1 MKYKILLKF
10 LFFIAFLSVLQEQTF
25 AQSHAVKDITHMQWW
40 KDAKFGLFLHWG
52 LYSVTAGDWKG
63 KPVEGGEG
71 FMLNERIP
79 LKEYAQIASDFNPV
93 KFNAEQWVLTAKK
106 AGMKYIVITA
116 KHHDGFAMYDSKA
129 SDYNIV
135 KCTPFHQDP
144 MKALAAAC
152 KKGGVKLCFYYSLG
166 RDWQDPDVPTNWPV
180 KGGRSNTWDYPNEDS
195 KVLQRYFDRKVIPQV
210 TELLTQYGPIG
221 VIWFDTF
228 EMITKAQSKELQ
240 TLIRKL
246 QPDCIIN
253 NRIGN
258 GFGDYSVSEQSLS
271 TGTKAKPWESCITLG
286 QNWAYVNRD
295 TVFKSPELLVR
306 DLIEV
311 VSKGGNLLL
320 NAGPMGNGAFPQRSI
335 EILSAISKWMKVN
348 QEAIYD
354 TRPWKISGEDPG
366 PEMNKE
372 KHDNTGE
379 NTLKDFVNHATP
391 KSLSTD
397 IRFTTKG
404 DNLYVF
410 ARSWKESKVFVRSL
424 ALGEAVIKNIKML
437 GSAKKLKW
445 KQGKDGLIIY
455 MPVANKST
463 NIPVFVFKIEV

>member
-1 MKYKILLKF
+1 MKYKILLKP
-10 LFFIAFLSVLQEQTF
+10 LFFIAFLSLLQKQTF
-25 AQSHAVKDITHMQWW
+25 AQNHAVKDSSRMQWW

-79 LKEYAQIASDFNPV
+79 LKEYAQIANDFNAV
-93 KFNAEQWVLTAKK
+93 KFNAEQWVLTAKN

-116 KHHDGFAMYDSKA
+116 KHHDGFAMFDSKA

-135 KCTPFHQDP
+135 KRTPFHKDP
-144 MKALAAAC
+144 MKELAAAC
-152 KKGGVKLCFYYSLG
+152 KKEGIKLCFYYSLG

-180 KGGRSNTWDYPNEDS
+180 KGGRSNTWDYPNEDA

-221 VIWFDTF
+221 VMWFDTF

-258 GFGDYSVSEQSLS
+258 GFGDYFVSEQSLS
-271 TGTKAKPWESCITLG
+271 TGMKVKPWEACITLG
-286 QNWAYVNRD
+286 KNWAYVRRD
-295 TVFKSPELLVR
+295 TVFKSPELLIR

-320 NAGPMGNGAFPQRSI
+320 NVGPMGNGAFPQRSI
-335 EILSAISKWMKVN
+335 ETLATIGKWIKIN
-348 QEAIYD
+348 HEAIYD
-354 TRPWKISGEDPG
+354 TKAWKISKENPVADIK
-366 PEMNKE
+366 KE
-372 KHDNTGE
+372 KQDSTDAK
-379 NTLKDFVNHATP
+379 TLKDFVNDATSKDLTP
-391 KSLSTD
+391 D

-404 DNLYVF
+404 ANLYVF
-410 ARSWKESKVFVRSL
+410 ARSWKENKVFVRSL
-424 ALGEAVIKNIKML
+424 PSGEAVIENIKML
-437 GSAKKLKW
+437 GSAKKIKW
-445 KQGKDGLIIY
+445 KQDKDGLIINT
-455 MPVANKST
+455 PVENKST
-463 NIPVFVFKIEV
+463 DIQVFVFKIEM